1 MLIGNALILVAKV
14 EKHAKEQIIV
24 LVPMIIM
31 FGIGLTSL
39 QVMIA
44 ETTDIQLLETFG
56 IATQAT

>member
-14 EKHAKEQIIV
+14 EIHAKEQIIV
-24 LVPMIIM
+24 LVLTIIM
-31 FGIGLTSL
+31 FGIGLMSF

-44 ETTDIQLLETFG
+44 KITDIQLLETFG